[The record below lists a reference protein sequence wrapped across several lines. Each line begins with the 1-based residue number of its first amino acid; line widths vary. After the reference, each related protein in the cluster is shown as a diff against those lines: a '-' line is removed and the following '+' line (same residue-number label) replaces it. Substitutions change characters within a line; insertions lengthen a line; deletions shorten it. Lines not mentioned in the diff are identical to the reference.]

1 MLDRFATR
9 LIAPL
14 VDALARPLAR
24 AGVGANTLTWLGLAL
39 GLCASASIA
48 IGQYHLGLALMALS
62 RTFDAL
68 DGAVARQTRAT
79 DLGAFLDITLDFVF
93 YASVPL
99 AFALADP
106 QANALPAAVLLA
118 AFVGTGSSFLAFAVL
133 AAKRGLAPAPASHK
147 SFYFLGGLTEGT
159 ETLAVFC
166 AMALWPAHFP
176 VLAYGFAALCA
187 VTGVTRVA
195 WGIRA
200 FSESPM
206 RPPAGPA
213 HG

>member
-1 MLDRFATR
+1 MLDRFTTR

-39 GLCASASIA
+39 GLCASACMAS
-48 IGQYHLGLALMALS
+48 GQYHLGLALMALS
-62 RTFDAL
+62 RSCDAL
-68 DGAVARQTRAT
+68 DGAVARQTQAT

-118 AFVGTGSSFLAFAVL
+118 AFVGTGSSFLAFAIL
-133 AAKRGLAPAPASHK
+133 AAKRGLAPAPASQK
-147 SFYFLGGLTEGT
+147 SIYFLGGLT
-159 ETLAVFC
+159 VFC
-166 AMALWPAHFP
+166 AMALWPTHFP
-176 VLAYGFAALCA
+176 ELAYGFAALCA
-187 VTGVTRVA
+187 VTVATRVA
-195 WGIRA
+195 WGIRT
-200 FSESPM
+200 FSESPL
-206 RPPAGPA
+206 RPPTGPA